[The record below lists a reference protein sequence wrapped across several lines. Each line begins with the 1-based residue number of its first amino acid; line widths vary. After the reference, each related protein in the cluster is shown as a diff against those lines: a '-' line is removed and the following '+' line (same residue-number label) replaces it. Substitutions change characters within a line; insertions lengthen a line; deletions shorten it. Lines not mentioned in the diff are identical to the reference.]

1 MIDFKRDRW
10 GRPLIVP
17 ADGGKPV
24 AYSRVSSYGQTLEN
38 QFGLNK
44 WKQRMVLL
52 GAINRPDLMSL
63 ATAAKNEDRTLDG
76 LVQQMLDAG
85 GASRAANTGTAIHD
99 VLAQVD
105 AESLD
110 AGSVADEFLAPV
122 QAWQGLLD
130 GLGWSAVPDRIEVT
144 VVNDRYEAA
153 GSLDNICRTADGSMV
168 VVDKKTG
175 KSIGRRP
182 LAYMVQLA
190 IYATSDIYD
199 IETGQRQPLGV
210 DARSAYIAHIPADG
224 GEPAMYEVDVE
235 EGLRLA
241 DLAFQVKKAERS
253 GEPLARLTPAD
264 MPRPAPDARE
274 AQGEAT
280 ESKPD
285 AQRDWLKGRVAT
297 ILSYET
303 GRDLLGGYWPADIPK
318 LSADHVYSQVEID
331 EIVAC
336 LNLIEMVLEA
346 PFPGDDPTR
355 EKPTL
360 PSKAQITMA
369 RDKPQ
374 EGRRVE
380 QPDVYALQLTIESL
394 PEEQQ
399 QIIMQFAKEAHSAGA
414 SVSLRQRPSVR
425 RFEIARMLI
434 QLVKDW
440 PDADI
445 AFGVLRHLTGLESQT
460 AGEII
465 GWLTVEQ
472 ATALAAAMPELAR
485 TGEIII
491 RPDGQMSINTKENQ

>member
-1 MIDFKRDRW
+1 MIDFNRDRW

-17 ADGGKPV
+17 AGGGKPV

-76 LVQQMLDAG
+76 LVQQMMDAG

-105 AESLD
+105 AATLD
-110 AGSVADEFLAPV
+110 VGSVADEFLAPV

-130 GLGWSAVPDRIEVT
+130 GLRWSAVPDMIEVT
-144 VVNDRYEAA
+144 VVNDRFEAA
-153 GSLDNICRTADGSMV
+153 GSLDNICCRLDGSMV

-175 KSIGRRP
+175 KSIGKRP

-190 IYATSDIYD
+190 IYATSEIYD
-199 IETGQRQPLGV
+199 IATGERRPLGV
-210 DARSAYIAHIPADG
+210 DTRTAYIAHIPADG

-241 DLAFQVKKAERS
+241 DLAFQVRQAERS
-253 GEPLARLTPAD
+253 GEPLVRLTPTD
-264 MPRPAPDARE
+264 MPLPVSDATE
-274 AQGEAT
+274 AKGEAT

-285 AQRDWLKGRVAT
+285 AQRDWLKSRVAT
-297 ILSYET
+297 ILTYDT

-318 LSADHVYSQVEID
+318 LSADHIYSDLEVA

-336 LNLIEMVLEA
+336 LNWIETVLEA
-346 PFPGDDPTR
+346 PFAGEDPTR
-355 EKPTL
+355 EPPTL
-360 PSKAQITMA
+360 PSKAPLPLV
-369 RDKPQ
+369 RDKPK
-374 EGRRVE
+374 EGRRVKDT
-380 QPDVYALQLTIESL
+380 DVAALQSKIESL

-399 QIIMQFAKEAHSAGA
+399 QIIMQFAKEAHDAGA
-414 SVSLRQRPSVR
+414 PISLRQRPSVR

-434 QLVKDW
+434 QLVTDW

-445 AFGVLRHLTGLESQT
+445 ALGVLRHLTGLESQT

-465 GWLTVEQ
+465 GWLTIEQ
-472 ATALAAAMPELAR
+472 ATTIVEAMPELAR

-491 RPDGQMSINTKENQ
+491 RPDGQMSINTKEN